1 MNKRPRNLLLL
12 LSIWAFAVLLAGLVV
27 WLMIL
32 RGPAVMP

>member
-1 MNKRPRNLLLL
+1 MKRPTNATIMLGLWLF
-12 LSIWAFAVLLAGLVV
+12 AFLLAGLVV